1 MDLEEQFEV
10 EHLLFT
16 ERKCRVCGIK
26 KSLID
31 SFYKTRKNNTLLS
44 SYSYECKECTIK
56 RVSKNKIKYQSSSS
70 SEWKYPDW

>member
-1 MDLEEQFEV
+1 MDLEEQFEI

-26 KSLID
+26 KNLID
-31 SFYKTRKNNTLLS
+31 DFYKIRKNNTILS
-44 SYSYECKECTIK
+44 SYSYECKKCTID
-56 RVSKNKIKYQSSSS
+56 RVKSSKKSKIYS